1 MSQCSPQDKNEIQPR
16 LNKIT
21 TNFADVEEMAK
32 LRLEE
37 LNKERGK
44 AEDYEKQ
51 AADLDDWL
59 KDKEA
64 MVEQWEEFAIDSA
77 TLEQQMEKIGV
88 IDNTMKLVSLYG
100 PYIHQCLYRLSC
112 MCCAHMISVTIVN
125 CYWHWVTTLDKFCC
139 NIFNMCLLRGEI
151 LHVLVFSSVMT

>member
-1 MSQCSPQDKNEIQPR
+1 MSQCSPQDKNEIQPK

-37 LNKERGK
+37 LNNERVK

-51 AADLDDWL
+51 ASDLDDWL

-64 MVEQWEEFAIDSA
+64 IAEQFEEFAIDSA
-77 TLEQQMEKIGV
+77 ALEQQMEKIGV
-88 IDNTMKLVSLYG
+88 T
-100 PYIHQCLYRLSC
+100 
-112 MCCAHMISVTIVN
+112 
-125 CYWHWVTTLDKFCC
+125 
-139 NIFNMCLLRGEI
+139 
-151 LHVLVFSSVMT
+151 

>member
-1 MSQCSPQDKNEIQPR
+1 MSQCSPEDKNEIQMK
-16 LNKIT
+16 LNQIT

-37 LNKERGK
+37 LNKERMK

-51 AADLDDWL
+51 AAGLDDWL

-88 IDNTMKLVSLYG
+88 TEYVLLLELLYLLIIVVVPLLVSLIELSVCISTSG
-100 PYIHQCLYRLSC
+100 CLS
-112 MCCAHMISVTIVN
+112 
-125 CYWHWVTTLDKFCC
+125 
-139 NIFNMCLLRGEI
+139 
-151 LHVLVFSSVMT
+151 

>member
-1 MSQCSPQDKNEIQPR
+1 VVQNIGQEVMSQCSPQDKNEIQPK

-37 LNKERGK
+37 LNNERVK

-51 AADLDDWL
+51 ASDLDDWL

-64 MVEQWEEFAIDSA
+64 IAEQFEEFAIDSA
-77 TLEQQMEKIGV
+77 ALEQQMEKIGV
-88 IDNTMKLVSLYG
+88 T
-100 PYIHQCLYRLSC
+100 
-112 MCCAHMISVTIVN
+112 
-125 CYWHWVTTLDKFCC
+125 
-139 NIFNMCLLRGEI
+139 
-151 LHVLVFSSVMT
+151 

>member
-1 MSQCSPQDKNEIQPR
+1 MSQCSPQDKNEIQPK

-37 LNKERGK
+37 LNKERDK

-51 AADLDDWL
+51 ADGLDAWL

-64 MVEQWEEFAIDSA
+64 IAEQWEEFAIDSA
-77 TLEQQMEKIGV
+77 ALEQQMEKIGV
-88 IDNTMKLVSLYG
+88 TNDTHI
-100 PYIHQCLYRLSC
+100 
-112 MCCAHMISVTIVN
+112 
-125 CYWHWVTTLDKFCC
+125 TL
-139 NIFNMCLLRGEI
+139 
-151 LHVLVFSSVMT
+151 

>member
-1 MSQCSPQDKNEIQPR
+1 MAKCSPEDKNEIQMK
-16 LNKIT
+16 LNQIT

-37 LNKERGK
+37 LNKERMK

-51 AADLDDWL
+51 AADLDNWL

-88 IDNTMKLVSLYG
+88 NEYVLLVELLYPLIIVVVPLFVSLVE
-100 PYIHQCLYRLSC
+100 LSVC
-112 MCCAHMISVTIVN
+112 ISTSG
-125 CYWHWVTTLDKFCC
+125 Y
-139 NIFNMCLLRGEI
+139 
-151 LHVLVFSSVMT
+151 FS

>member
-1 MSQCSPQDKNEIQPR
+1 MSKCSPEDKNEIQMK
-16 LNKIT
+16 LNQIT

-37 LNKERGK
+37 LNKERMK

-64 MVEQWEEFAIDSA
+64 MVEQWEEFTIDSA

-88 IDNTMKLVSLYG
+88 TEYVLLVELLYPLIIVVVPLFVSLVELSVCIDISG
-100 PYIHQCLYRLSC
+100 CLS
-112 MCCAHMISVTIVN
+112 
-125 CYWHWVTTLDKFCC
+125 
-139 NIFNMCLLRGEI
+139 
-151 LHVLVFSSVMT
+151 